1 MLPHAAAEMVSGFLK
16 SSSHNLRYIGI
27 DSLARIVHI
36 NAKYAAEHQLA
47 VIDCLED
54 PDDTL
59 KKKTLELLYKMTKP
73 SNVEVGTLQTVK
85 WTIRR
90 RPGILHGTV
99 IHRIIYLRFRPEAC
113 LLLQSMLQ
121 SPSVRA
127 SARVVALSGCDPI
140 LACRSSQ
147 RSCWTTCARPQMT
160 ARRLRW
166 RSALA
171 SWQSALPQTPSGS

>member
-1 MLPHAAAEMVSGFLK
+1 MVSGFLK

-73 SNVEVGTLQTVK
+73 SNVEVRASSFCMPPSSTPHPGLDSVLH
-85 WTIRR
+85 RR
-90 RPGILHGTV
+90 LKGLAQISAPGCV
-99 IHRIIYLRFRPEAC
+99 HRIPAC
-113 LLLQSMLQ
+113 LFRCLLHQL
-121 SPSVRA
+121 
-127 SARVVALSGCDPI
+127 L
-140 LACRSSQ
+140 
-147 RSCWTTCARPQMT
+147 
-160 ARRLRW
+160 
-166 RSALA
+166 
-171 SWQSALPQTPSGS
+171 

>member
-1 MLPHAAAEMVSGFLK
+1 MHISRAAPSISHPGCAAAEMVSGFLK

-73 SNVEVGTLQTVK
+73 SNVEVG
-85 WTIRR
+85 
-90 RPGILHGTV
+90 
-99 IHRIIYLRFRPEAC
+99 
-113 LLLQSMLQ
+113 
-121 SPSVRA
+121 
-127 SARVVALSGCDPI
+127 
-140 LACRSSQ
+140 Q
-147 RSCWTTCARPQMT
+147 RSCKLPSVSLMT
-160 ARRLRW
+160 VDFITVQHSPGVLQQV
-166 RSALA
+166 SSSHSEQLLA
-171 SWQSALPQTPSGS
+171 